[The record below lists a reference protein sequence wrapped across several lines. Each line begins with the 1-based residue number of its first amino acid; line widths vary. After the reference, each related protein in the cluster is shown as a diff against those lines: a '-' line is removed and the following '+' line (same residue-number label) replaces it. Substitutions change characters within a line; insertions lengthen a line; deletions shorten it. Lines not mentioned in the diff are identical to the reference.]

1 MSETKVVSVLL
12 IGYLLG
18 CAACGDELLFR
29 NGDRLTGKIEQVAG
43 GQLIFLSDVAGELT
57 IDISKIHTFGSEEP
71 LEIHFKDGTVVKQ
84 KVIMSQ
90 AGEIAIEAGPTLQ
103 AQEFE
108 LSSVAS
114 VNPPPKPEPEWH
126 GSITAGLSSTH
137 GNTSTDNRNLSFDLK
152 RRGKDDRVTL
162 KGDYSRSRQ
171 EDPDTGDKKTTE
183 DWWRTRAKYDYF
195 LSEKAYVYGSGR
207 YEKDSIADLDRRVV
221 VGGGG
226 GYQWVES
233 PEMNFSTELGI
244 ASLYEKFD
252 NATESNSE
260 VSVEAGYHFDKKL
273 TKSLKFIN
281 DLTYYPSLEQVSDY
295 YLTTTAQLRASIT
308 ERMFTDFKVIFDYD
322 ASPAVGTG
330 NSDVKYIFGLG
341 WNF

>member
-1 MSETKVVSVLL
+1 MSGTTAISVLL
-12 IGYLLG
+12 IGCLLG
-18 CAACGDELLFR
+18 GAACAGEVVFA
-29 NGDRLTGKIEQVAG
+29 NGDRLSGRIEQVADG
-43 GQLIFLSDVAGELT
+43 KLIFESEVAGKLT
-57 IDISKIHTFGSEEP
+57 IDISKVQTLSSDEP

-84 KVIMSQ
+84 KVIKSQ
-90 AGEIAIEAGPTLQ
+90 TGKIAIETGPTLK

-114 VNPPPKPEPEWH
+114 VNPPPPPEPEWH

-137 GNTSTDNRNLSFDLK
+137 GNTSTDNRNLSFDLN

-162 KGDYSRSRQ
+162 KGDYARSRQ
-171 EDPDTGDKKTTE
+171 KDPDTGDKKTTE

-207 YEKDSIADLDRRVV
+207 YENDSIADLDRRVV

-233 PEMNFSTELGI
+233 PEMNFSTELGV

-273 TKSLKFIN
+273 TESLKFIN

-322 ASPAVGTG
+322 ATPAVDAG

-341 WNF
+341 WSF